1 MRARSRDRQRPSK
14 GSRPQLLFQK
24 GAGVQ
29 PDRLAHLKQDFS
41 QGFIAFCGY
50 EAVHAAEGIFHSRL
64 ALRADHRQQDGFV
77 HAGVLATMA
86 DHTAGYAAFT
96 TVEADQRIL
105 TIEFKI
111 NFLKPAVGQALACRA
126 QVLQRGRTLIVSEAE
141 VFAVRG
147 DQEKRVAKATFTM
160 IPVAAA
166 RLQPQ

>member
-1 MRARSRDRQRPSK
+1 M
-14 GSRPQLLFQK
+14 
-24 GAGVQ
+24 Q

-141 VFAVRG
+141 VFAVRD